1 MKILT
6 LDSNEEVI
14 VIDEEEAVKDEALTA
29 EEIASLKELATVV
42 PQLLELVKGTQDEED
57 PDAKDAD
64 EDEDEDKDEEEKLA
78 KDSFKSVGATT
89 KKKVAND
96 SEEIDRQLD
105 IENAWSK
112 RLQGGK

>member
-14 VIDEEEAVKDEALTA
+14 VIDEEEVVKDEALTA

-64 EDEDEDKDEEEKLA
+64 EDEDEEEKLA

-89 KKKVAND
+89 KKQVAND

>member
-14 VIDEEEAVKDEALTA
+14 VIDEEEVVKDEALTA
-29 EEIASLKELATVV
+29 EEIASLKELAAVV

-57 PDAKDAD
+57 PDAKDA
-64 EDEDEDKDEEEKLA
+64 DEDEDKDEEEKLA

>member
-14 VIDEEEAVKDEALTA
+14 VIDEEEVVKDEALTA

-64 EDEDEDKDEEEKLA
+64 EDKDKDEEEKLA

>member
-6 LDSNEEVI
+6 LDSNEAVI
-14 VIDEEEAVKDEALTA
+14 VFDEEEIVEDEALTA

-64 EDEDEDKDEEEKLA
+64 EDEDKDEEEKLA

-89 KKKVAND
+89 KKQVAND

-105 IENAWSK
+105 IENAWLK

>member
-14 VIDEEEAVKDEALTA
+14 VIDEEEVVKDEALTA
-29 EEIASLKELATVV
+29 EEIASLKELAAVV

-64 EDEDEDKDEEEKLA
+64 EDADEDEEEKLA

-96 SEEIDRQLD
+96 SEEIDQQLA
-105 IENAWSK
+105 IEDAWSK